1 MKIKLAECYL
11 ENGDIV
17 KAKAI
22 YQEVLKS
29 NPKSELTPIAK
40 KMLQQL

>member
-1 MKIKLAECYL
+1 VKLAESL
-11 ENGDIV
+11 ANSGKIKE
-17 KAKAI
+17 ARQI
-22 YQEVLKS
+22 YQEILKQ